1 MFKKRFIKK
10 TMKRLVSLLLVLT
23 VMIGLFVPFDLSVF
37 AEEEAATGNSIYAM
51 LYKYVNNQYELVI
64 QNGNDVDPNKELVKS
79 YSGFADTVNT
89 QKESWIAP
97 WKDERKGIK
106 RVTIR
111 DKIAPKSID
120 GWFYEMTQLKSSEL
134 LHLENLDTS
143 SCEYMRYTFSKSGL
157 EKLDLR
163 SFDVSKVKSAYATF
177 FVCSSLTDL
186 NISNWTLSNVGSD
199 GSGNMESFLQATGL
213 ETIDLSSLNL
223 QRCLNLRS
231 MLKGNTKLK
240 NIIFG
245 EVFTVG
251 ELTEQTNPQVSLYQ
265 MFEGCTALETLDLSS
280 WNVYYCQD
288 CTNMF
293 LNCSALTDVNFDG
306 GTWSSVS
313 GNAIYPNA
321 FEGCTSLV
329 TLKPSFMTS
338 YLFSPSIFK
347 GCESLK
353 ELDLSSVGTDE
364 NIRPG
369 FKYSDLSN
377 KATIFEGCDEL
388 TIVTLSAGWPS
399 KTGYAGTSIPVKGT
413 WKKVA
418 MAEIPQSDEVEVGTV
433 LTNDE
438 LFGKFQEKY
447 AGKWA
452 AESTITFKGNG
463 GSPNYQTIKGVKG
476 DSISIDPDTL
486 PVERNGY
493 DFDGWYKT
501 KDPQDGEEKLKTGDV
516 IDAWN
521 YYARW
526 TPHHYTL
533 KLNGNGGK
541 DKNNNGE
548 FVADASLDY
557 NKFYE
562 LSNTAF
568 SRDGY
573 VLTSWNTRPNGT
585 GDSYAPNDSVCMLTE
600 TQNGEVTLYAQW
612 YKPDVIISFSSHGG
626 TAVGDKTYT
635 IGSGTTVTY
644 GDLGESYRF
653 PDENSENG
661 YTFLGWFT
669 GETGGSQITSST
681 PVTVSCTL
689 HAHWAKNISA
699 TFNTN
704 GGCFDN
710 NPQKI
715 STTKICKYNGKLG
728 VLPEPEHD
736 SASFM
741 GWYTAVSG
749 GDKITSNTVIK
760 ADTNYY
766 AHWGFAPKFET
777 FGGSYT
783 SYPSDGYPM
792 QETASYTISTLPSSS

>member
-1 MFKKRFIKK
+1 
-10 TMKRLVSLLLVLT
+10 
-23 VMIGLFVPFDLSVF
+23 
-37 AEEEAATGNSIYAM
+37 
-51 LYKYVNNQYELVI
+51 
-64 QNGNDVDPNKELVKS
+64 
-79 YSGFADTVNT
+79 
-89 QKESWIAP
+89 
-97 WKDERKGIK
+97 
-106 RVTIR
+106 
-111 DKIAPKSID
+111 
-120 GWFYEMTQLKSSEL
+120 
-134 LHLENLDTS
+134 
-143 SCEYMRYTFSKSGL
+143 MRYTFSKSGL

-280 WNVYYCQD
+280 WYVSYCLD
-288 CTNMF
+288 CTKMF
-293 LNCSALTDVNFDG
+293 LDCSDLTDGNFDG
-306 GTWSSVS
+306 GTWSSVP

-377 KATIFEGCDEL
+377 KANIFEGCDEL

-476 DSISIDPDTL
+476 D
-486 PVERNGY
+486 
-493 DFDGWYKT
+493 
-501 KDPQDGEEKLKTGDV
+501 
-516 IDAWN
+516 
-521 YYARW
+521 
-526 TPHHYTL
+526 
-533 KLNGNGGK
+533 
-541 DKNNNGE
+541 
-548 FVADASLDY
+548 
-557 NKFYE
+557 
-562 LSNTAF
+562 
-568 SRDGY
+568 
-573 VLTSWNTRPNGT
+573 
-585 GDSYAPNDSVCMLTE
+585 
-600 TQNGEVTLYAQW
+600 
-612 YKPDVIISFSSHGG
+612 
-626 TAVGDKTYT
+626 
-635 IGSGTTVTY
+635 
-644 GDLGESYRF
+644 
-653 PDENSENG
+653 
-661 YTFLGWFT
+661 
-669 GETGGSQITSST
+669 
-681 PVTVSCTL
+681 
-689 HAHWAKNISA
+689 
-699 TFNTN
+699 
-704 GGCFDN
+704 
-710 NPQKI
+710 
-715 STTKICKYNGKLG
+715 
-728 VLPEPEHD
+728 
-736 SASFM
+736 
-741 GWYTAVSG
+741 
-749 GDKITSNTVIK
+749 
-760 ADTNYY
+760 
-766 AHWGFAPKFET
+766 
-777 FGGSYT
+777 
-783 SYPSDGYPM
+783 
-792 QETASYTISTLPSSS
+792 

>member
-288 CTNMF
+288 CTSVVFNWKTNPWGPKPADADEYF
-293 LNCSALTDVNFDG
+293 YVIWQIVSNSATTSSQKYRFYWTEDTGHDG
-306 GTWSSVS
+306 
-313 GNAIYPNA
+313 
-321 FEGCTSLV
+321 
-329 TLKPSFMTS
+329 
-338 YLFSPSIFK
+338 SI
-347 GCESLK
+347 
-353 ELDLSSVGTDE
+353 V
-364 NIRPG
+364 
-369 FKYSDLSN
+369 YSDYPTAQN
-377 KATIFEGCDEL
+377 PY
-388 TIVTLSAGWPS
+388 PS
-399 KTGYAGTSIPVKGT
+399 SLEWIPNTK
-413 WKKVA
+413 
-418 MAEIPQSDEVEVGTV
+418 
-433 LTNDE
+433 
-438 LFGKFQEKY
+438 
-447 AGKWA
+447 
-452 AESTITFKGNG
+452 
-463 GSPNYQTIKGVKG
+463 
-476 DSISIDPDTL
+476 
-486 PVERNGY
+486 NGY
-493 DFDGWYKT
+493 GQYT
-501 KDPQDGEEKLKTGDV
+501 RQDTD
-516 IDAWN
+516 DD
-521 YYARW
+521 
-526 TPHHYTL
+526 H
-533 KLNGNGGK
+533 
-541 DKNNNGE
+541 
-548 FVADASLDY
+548 
-557 NKFYE
+557 
-562 LSNTAF
+562 
-568 SRDGY
+568 RDRSGQRKGY
-573 VLTSWNTRPNGT
+573 G
-585 GDSYAPNDSVCMLTE
+585 
-600 TQNGEVTLYAQW
+600 
-612 YKPDVIISFSSHGG
+612 I
-626 TAVGDKTYT
+626 
-635 IGSGTTVTY
+635 
-644 GDLGESYRF
+644 
-653 PDENSENG
+653 
-661 YTFLGWFT
+661 
-669 GETGGSQITSST
+669 
-681 PVTVSCTL
+681 
-689 HAHWAKNISA
+689 
-699 TFNTN
+699 
-704 GGCFDN
+704 
-710 NPQKI
+710 
-715 STTKICKYNGKLG
+715 
-728 VLPEPEHD
+728 
-736 SASFM
+736 
-741 GWYTAVSG
+741 
-749 GDKITSNTVIK
+749 
-760 ADTNYY
+760 
-766 AHWGFAPKFET
+766 
-777 FGGSYT
+777 
-783 SYPSDGYPM
+783 
-792 QETASYTISTLPSSS
+792 